1 MESTFVKGRN
11 GEDIAC
17 KFLIEKGYSI
27 LGRNFVYRGLEVDII
42 AQDKNEI
49 VFVEVK
55 ERATNDFGEPYK
67 AVNRRKQQYIIK
79 VANYY
84 VQKFKITLEARF
96 DIISIVMNNENTP
109 EIEHIPHAFTP
120 EVTKRSATI
129 YRR

>member
-1 MESTFVKGRN
+1 MDSTVVKGHR

-17 KFLIEKGYSI
+17 KFLMEKGYSI
-27 LGRNFVYRGLEVDII
+27 LGRNFVYRGHEVDII

-67 AVNRRKQQYIIK
+67 AVNRRKQQYIIG

-84 VQKFKITLEARF
+84 MQKFKITLEARF
-96 DIISIVMNNENTP
+96 DIVSIVMDNENTP
-109 EIEHIPHAFTP
+109 QIEHIPHAFMP
-120 EVTKRSATI
+120 EVSKRGR
-129 YRR
+129 YHRF

>member
-1 MESTFVKGRN
+1 MVSTVVKGHR

-17 KFLIEKGYSI
+17 KFLMEKGYSI
-27 LGRNFVYRGLEVDII
+27 LGRNFVYRGHEVDIV

-67 AVNRRKQQYIIK
+67 AVNRRKQQYIIG

-84 VQKFKITLEARF
+84 MQKFKITLEARF
-96 DIISIVMNNENTP
+96 DIVSIVMDNENAP
-109 EIEHIPHAFTP
+109 QIEHIPHAFMP
-120 EVTKRSATI
+120 EVSKRGS
-129 YRR
+129 YHRY

>member
-17 KFLIEKGYSI
+17 KFLMEKGYSI

-96 DIISIVMNNENTP
+96 DIISIIMKTLL
-109 EIEHIPHAFTP
+109 
-120 EVTKRSATI
+120 K
-129 YRR
+129 